1 MDGRINLFTEPQ
13 ELLPFDGSAVI
24 HPGFINPNR
33 ADEIMHRLMNETQWE
48 QRDIVVFGKQHR
60 EPRLSTW
67 HSEPHI
73 SYSYSGILRT
83 PQPWTPLLVELRD
96 MCVSVT
102 NAKFNA
108 VLANLY
114 RDGNDGVGWH
124 ADNEASNGREPTIA
138 SLSFGASRRFDFRH
152 RESKQTIRVQLESGS
167 LLVMSGLSQH
177 CWVHQLPRTKRVIEP
192 RVNLTFRR
200 VVGATVE

>member
-1 MDGRINLFTEPQ
+1 M
-13 ELLPFDGSAVI
+13 LPFDGSALI
-24 HPGFINPNR
+24 YHGFIDANS
-33 ADEIMHRLMNETQWE
+33 ADDIFRRLIKETPWE
-48 QRDIVVFGKQHR
+48 QRDIVVFGKKHR
-60 EPRLSTW
+60 EPRLSAW

-73 SYSYSGILRT
+73 SYTYSGILRT
-83 PQPWTPLLVELRD
+83 PQPWTPLLVELREK
-96 MCVSVT
+96 CEFSSGA
-102 NAKFNA
+102 NFNA

-152 RESKQTIRVQLESGS
+152 RETKQTIRVQLDSGS

-177 CWVHQLPRTKRVIEP
+177 CWVHQLPRTKRVTEP

-200 VVGATVE
+200 VVSVKVG

>member
-1 MDGRINLFTEPQ
+1 M
-13 ELLPFDGSAVI
+13 LPFDGSALI
-24 HPGFINPNR
+24 YHGFIDANS
-33 ADEIMHRLMNETQWE
+33 ADDTFRRLIKETPWE
-48 QRDIVVFGKQHR
+48 QRDIVVFGKKHR
-60 EPRLSTW
+60 EPRLSAW

-73 SYSYSGILRT
+73 SYTYSGILRT
-83 PQPWTPLLVELRD
+83 PQPWTPLLEDLREK
-96 MCVSVT
+96 CEVSSGAT
-102 NAKFNA
+102 FNA

-152 RESKQTIRVQLESGS
+152 RETKQTIQVQLDSGS
-167 LLVMSGLSQH
+167 LLIMSGLSQH
-177 CWVHQLPRTKRVIEP
+177 CWVHQLPRTKRVTEP

-200 VVGATVE
+200 VVSVKVG

>member
-1 MDGRINLFTEPQ
+1 MDGRIILFSEPV
-13 ELLPFDGSAVI
+13 ELLPFDGSALLF
-24 HPGFINPNR
+24 PNFIDANH
-33 ADEIMHRLMNETQWE
+33 ADDAFRRLMNETPWE
-48 QRDIVVFGKQHR
+48 QRDIVVFGKLHR
-60 EPRLSTW
+60 EPRLSVW

-73 SYSYSGILRT
+73 SYTYSGILRT
-83 PQPWTPLLVELRD
+83 PQSWTPLLEELRD
-96 MCVSVT
+96 KCAAVSGAT
-102 NAKFNA
+102 FNA

-152 RESKQTIRVQLESGS
+152 RDTKQTIRMQLDQGS

-177 CWVHQLPRTKRVIEP
+177 CWVHQLPRTKRVMEP

-200 VVGATVE
+200 VVSVEVG